1 MFLPNF
7 ILLCPFLRK
16 LNEMEN
22 YSIVLFILGIMIVLS
37 AVATRI
43 KVSYPILL
51 VTAGIGI
58 GFLPGV
64 PTVVINPEIIFLIFL
79 PPLLFDAA
87 FNISYKDLRKNLST
101 VSTLAIPLVFLTT
114 TAIAVIAHYLI
125 PGIAWPVAFALG
137 AILSPPDAVAATNVT
152 KGLGL
157 SHRTIT
163 ILEGESLVND
173 ASGLIAFRFAVA
185 AITGTSFVLW
195 KAQLQFIWVALGGIF
210 VGICIGRIL
219 AFFLLRVYQNNLIAI
234 SAILLSPFIAYL
246 LAEEFHVSGVLSAV
260 TLGIT
265 LAVHSGRLV
274 SVETKKQNKA
284 FWDVIIF
291 LLNGLIFILIGLEF
305 PHVIK
310 SINHTDIMPY
320 IGYSFLIAFIMLVLR
335 IAWIFGHSNNLK
347 KAIDKRTQNLMGF
360 RTRLYGDEQI
370 DWRNSLIIGW
380 AGMRGIVSLASALSL
395 PFVLQDGSPF
405 MQRDAVIFI
414 SIVVVLIT
422 LIVQGLT
429 LPLLVKILNKT
440 QHKTDNL
447 TL

>member
-1 MFLPNF
+1 
-7 ILLCPFLRK
+7 
-16 LNEMEN
+16 MEN
-22 YSIVLFILGIMIVLS
+22 YSIVLFILGVMVVLS
-37 AVATRI
+37 AIATRI

-58 GFLPGV
+58 GFIPGV
-64 PTVVINPEIIFLIFL
+64 PTIILNPEIIFLIFL

-87 FNISYKDLRKNLST
+87 FNISYKDLRRNLAT
-101 VSTLAIPLVFLTT
+101 VGTLAIPLVFLTT
-114 TAIAVIAHYLI
+114 TAIAVLVHYLI
-125 PGIAWPVAFALG
+125 PGMSWPISFALG

-157 SHRTIT
+157 SHRTVT

-185 AITGTSFVLW
+185 AITGTGFILW
-195 KAQLQFIWVALGGIF
+195 KAQLQFMLVALGGVI

-219 AFFLLRVYQNNLIAI
+219 AFFLLRVYHNNLIAI
-234 SAILLSPFIAYL
+234 SAIILSPFIAYL
-246 LAEEFHVSGVLSAV
+246 LAEEFHLSGVLAVV

-274 SVETKKQNKA
+274 SAETKRQNKS
-284 FWDVIIF
+284 FWDVMIF
-291 LLNGLIFILIGLEF
+291 LLNGLIFILIGLQF
-305 PHVIK
+305 RSVID
-310 SINHTDIMPY
+310 SINHEDILPF
-320 IGYSFLIAFIMLVLR
+320 IGYSFLISFIMLVLR
-335 IAWIFGHSNNLK
+335 IIWIFGHSNNLK
-347 KAIDKRTQNLMGF
+347 KAIDKRTQNMMGF
-360 RTRLYGDEQI
+360 RTRLYADEKI

-395 PFVLQDGSPF
+395 PLVLQDGSPF
-405 MQRDAVIFI
+405 VQREAVIFI

-429 LPLLVKILNKT
+429 LPLLVKVLNKPEC
-440 QHKTDNL
+440 KTDNL
-447 TL
+447 AI